1 MSARRWLLLL
11 LLHALLL
18 PATAGAQP
26 PVQRIHKCRVDGVA
40 SYQSLPCAQHRTE
53 QVWEV
58 DVLPPGHRHAARI
71 EAIRRELKARERERV
86 RAANHP
92 PHRSGHRPHR
102 RTNRS
107 RAPPGAIISWHA
119 QPARCDAARRQRQ
132 AAYRKAGLQRSFALS
147 RRMDDRV
154 HAACR

>member
-11 LLHALLL
+11 LLYALL
-18 PATAGAQP
+18 PPVVAGAQA

-40 SYQSLPCAQHRTE
+40 SYQSLPCAQDRTE
-53 QVWEV
+53 QIWEV
-58 DVLPPGHRHAARI
+58 DVLPPGRQHAARI

-86 RAANHP
+86 RAAKHP
-92 PHRSGHRPHR
+92 PHHSGHRPHR
-102 RTNRS
+102 RTNRP
-107 RAPPGAIISWHA
+107 RASPGAIISWHA
-119 QPARCDAARRQRQ
+119 QPARCDAARRQRE